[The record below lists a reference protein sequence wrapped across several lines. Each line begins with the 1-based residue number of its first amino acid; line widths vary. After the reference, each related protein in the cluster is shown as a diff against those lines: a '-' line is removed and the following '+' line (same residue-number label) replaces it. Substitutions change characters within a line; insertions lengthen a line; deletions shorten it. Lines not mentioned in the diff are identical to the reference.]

1 MKIFFLG
8 TGAAD
13 WPTVSENNPEIRRL
27 SSVLIDDELLIDPGP
42 CVPEALKT
50 FKCDISKIKYI
61 INTHPH
67 SDHYNADTV
76 KLLEKSGGEFIA
88 FKDGE
93 KKQVGKYTV
102 EAFRGNHSTE
112 TVHFFI
118 CDGEKTVFYGL
129 DGSWLMPDEF
139 YGLVNKNVDLA
150 ILDATLGDSVGDIR
164 IIEHNDLGMVSEIK
178 SMLSKYVKRFAVTHL
193 ARQFYPNMNKSEEI
207 AEKYGIEIAYD
218 GYETVV

>member
-1 MKIFFLG
+1 MKILFLG

-13 WPTVSENNPEIRRL
+13 WPTNTDGHPEIRRL
-27 SSVLIDDELLIDPGP
+27 SSALIDGELLIDPGP

-50 FKCDISKIKYI
+50 FKCDITKIKYI

-67 SDHYNADTV
+67 SDHYNVGTV
-76 KLLEKSGGEFIA
+76 KLLEENGSEFIA
-88 FKDGE
+88 FKAGE

-150 ILDATLGDSVGDIR
+150 VLDATLGDSVGDIR

-178 SMLSKYVKRFAVTHL
+178 AMLSKYVKRFVGTHL
-193 ARQFYPNMNKSEEI
+193 ARQFYPNREKSEET
-207 AEKYGIEIAYD
+207 ALKYGIEIASD
-218 GYETVV
+218 GYETTV